1 MSIVQLDYP
10 AEPNLMYNFKS
21 VFNTFLRDAAA
32 ARDDFPVDIESMAD
46 DYGIKLVET
55 HADAEDV
62 DRVGYVRFPIYMYSW
77 HGV

>member
-1 MSIVQLDYP
+1 MSIVQLDYA
-10 AEPNLMYNFKS
+10 AEPNLLHNFKS
-21 VFNTFLRDAAA
+21 TFNKFLQDGVA

-55 HADAEDV
+55 HANAEDV
-62 DRVGYVRFPIYMYSW
+62 DRVGYVQFPICMYSW